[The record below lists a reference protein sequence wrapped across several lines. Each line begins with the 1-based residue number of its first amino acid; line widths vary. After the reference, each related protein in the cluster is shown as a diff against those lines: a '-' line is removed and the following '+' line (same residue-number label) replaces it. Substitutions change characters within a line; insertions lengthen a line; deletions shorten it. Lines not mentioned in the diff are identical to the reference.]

1 MLSNTSAWQQL
12 IDNASAAP
20 STCAYTPANSPDPLD
35 VNFAPFPGVSNRD
48 ATMVIHAALPVD
60 CSGLRVGR
68 NTSSSTPFDDLHAV
82 TVEPGRTYRVSVKT
96 TVRYDTSVSNP
107 TLDLHL
113 YNPKPGATQQTLLSD
128 ASSPVNDGV
137 FTVDA
142 YTDTMIVGV
151 RGDCGNKVCAYD
163 LQIEAVSPSLE
174 NVSVRQL
181 QTFEPTDGLTAV
193 GGEVMCTAGLNG
205 VGVACQHHEQ
215 VRGLSLSTSLANTPL
230 LWINETDARMRS
242 LSVGEATACAVLNGS
257 LACWGEEAS
266 GGLGDGGNTVSS
278 SSTPVSVS
286 LPMGWVP
293 VEVAVS
299 DHDERACALVR
310 NATDAR
316 LVHCWG
322 SDADGGLGDGGT
334 FDGSEASPATAV
346 QHENADGDRYAD
358 SFELDRQPW
367 DVAELV
373 GHADFPCVR
382 SHEGLVK
389 CWVHPSLGRVYDAPN
404 EMGANLPFVDLGTEV
419 YATQLTQI
427 QLRSSNQPSATCALL
442 ENGTVTCWGQSIG
455 SGVASSFDGYATAS
469 PGYVTAT
476 GDDRVVIGH
485 GTSAGVLSDAV
496 AIAQNCA
503 LLSNGTVRCWDIRGN
518 QPHREIDL
526 GGATI
531 VGLFEGLHTDNSYA
545 YLNVCAL
552 HETLSQATCFSTF
565 TDSSSAY
572 NRAGGVREVRVGA
585 GLHDVLTRTT
595 GPYWDASTDR
605 EVITLQGALTLTEDG
620 TALEAPPLKPGS
632 LAFNRHDTAEVCGIG
647 PDSLPFCVDEAFNTV
662 DFGGRIHQMDK
673 SCFLRT
679 DAEVV
684 CIGDAALLGQGGTGQ
699 STSTPGESLRY
710 GTVDLDL
717 QNHDTDGDGTKDL
730 WDTDDDD
737 DGVEDW
743 DDAFPTDPCASEDTD
758 LDGHPNALVSG
769 CSTPLAEDA
778 DDDNDGWSDTDE
790 AMCGTDSTLN
800 TKLPRDTDGDGTC
813 DANDTDLDGDGWSN
827 DDERACAPDQMVV
840 RDLASFDGKHGLGS
854 MFMGGAHQSTPML
867 LAGEASDDAVYL
879 LDLTAS
885 DPFTTVQPVHTDADG
900 YNSMGGRVSSAGDH
914 LGVTLY
920 YGSGTD
926 YVAMTYDSNG
936 TYAPTLFTRT
946 ASNPIDPFAP
956 YLEVDGHL
964 MLRGRETLQ
973 AIDEPSISAPTVPY
987 PVTVLR
993 LPDGGLLT
1001 VGSPSEPR
1009 YDGVGSNQ
1017 RHTTQLPRLQT
1028 WNVTHSEWDDPTSL
1042 SLQGG
1047 SFGNNPRAAAKAVL
1061 DDNGTVHLVYPARGW
1076 SNNNYYQYVV
1086 LNATGLHLIGEI
1098 TNVLS
1103 HNTFSSSSFGLDSTP
1118 EGGVRLSYAMSNRS
1132 VALVE
1137 LNISGSHT
1145 TTVLP
1150 GGPLDSNWNVA
1161 SVGHVT
1167 NAAGQSTV
1175 VVIPESGSV
1184 QNHDAPLRIFEPVLR
1199 FDPATN
1205 PAWEPQDTNN
1215 AGTCD
1220 ASTGAMLHF
1229 GSEDLLFEVDRFSSE
1244 APLAFGAHEVTG
1256 VTAISGL
1263 PAGLSVNSSTGA
1275 ISGTPMTAVPG
1286 GVNVTLR
1293 ITSNGTT
1300 TDVVV
1305 RMIINEPVLVNAPP
1319 TWKQMSHDLESVPW
1333 FVTSAD
1339 GRTYTLNRGGS
1350 GTDSFGNAYDGSDLV
1365 LTAYHPGG
1373 SDTVNWT
1380 TRIESYSVTSG
1391 IDLAVNPQGEPL
1403 VLFKA
1408 TQSNNHNEDNNV
1420 HLSQEADTLGVEG
1433 VCDTPD
1439 NATHRCTGSGNNNHR
1454 LVLVAYGLD
1463 GQVNWTQAQQYPA
1476 VNRSVTYLPDTT
1488 WGDGVAKSEALSIG
1502 ADGSITVAV
1511 PFKSNAGYYRN
1522 HNTPTHPYPLGS
1534 FGGHEIEVLG
1544 SRSSSTDNRFMML
1557 AQLSAEGE
1565 VNWVQTT
1572 ETPDT
1577 TSTNQQRFIDVQL
1590 DRTSDG
1596 GVLLSYRGWGH
1607 HAWDDLVL
1615 PRLSSSSSSFYASDD
1630 NIPNHYMVMFD
1641 ADGTPLWYQ
1650 HDGVTRNRLLP
1661 YAQLVLDDDTIAIV
1675 VSTAFYDGFY
1685 HDVGVT
1691 NTTSGRPAMSDS
1703 DFTADAAY
1711 GTVAYNSTSLPGDV
1725 LNMFVFRASDGAL
1738 MGVHSL
1744 DSNITVREGFET
1756 TGMGPEPNIRA
1767 VEDGDMFHLFAL
1779 SDIPGSEHR
1788 LDHQTV
1794 NGSGVVISS
1803 MATPDVAYQI
1813 KTHLGRLRLDAAGLP
1828 VLQLER
1834 PYLAGGSNDQPIDPY
1849 AVTWYTSDGRTVA
1862 GALTDMVRFASAQG
1876 HMIER
1881 NMPRADQSA
1890 PDPMYPDLANPHDL
1904 YRVWSGSCNG
1914 GGMGAVWSLVALNGS
1929 TWLPSGFTF
1938 NANCGKLSFSGTMSS
1953 MNVTPYWL
1961 NLSVDGRTFS
1971 HQVMVGVAPDAP
1983 TLTLPANATFTR
1995 GLSGNV
2001 FPTDLNGTGLQAAR
2015 ILPALPDGLTLLAN
2029 GSITGTPTI
2038 NLTTTS
2044 YSVELCNDWN
2054 LCVTERI
2061 SLQINEP
2068 LANLTYGGNNSL
2080 WLPRDSQVDITPV
2093 NTGGAVA
2100 SFSLNGTLPL
2110 GMYFDTETGRIYG
2123 NAYLL
2128 QNTSSVNI
2136 TANNSGG
2143 TFTVEVNITIPG
2155 TGITLAFPAESLSL
2169 TNGTTMQNFGGQTS
2183 GETPASW
2190 SVSPALPSGLAIGS
2204 TNGTVYGTPT
2214 VEASAADYTVTV
2226 TSTSG
2231 ATAIFVLN
2239 IEVLAPVEAIELTLS
2254 TASLTLTNNTTMQPF
2269 TGQTSGDAPASWTI
2283 SPNLTGGL
2291 QFGTTNGT
2299 LWGTPNATSPA
2310 VSYVIT
2316 VYTAGGANDSE
2327 SVTIAVVAPTISLDY
2342 PAPSLSLTNGTTMQS
2357 FGAQTTGAAAAS
2369 YSVSPL
2375 LPAGLS
2381 LGASNGTL
2389 YGTPTLAST
2398 AAEYTVT
2405 VTSVA
2410 GTTDT
2415 FALSIEVLDPVESIT
2430 LTLPAASLSLSN
2442 NTTMQP
2448 FTGQTTG
2455 DAPSTWTISPN
2466 LTGGLQFG
2474 TGNGTLWGT
2483 PNVTSSAVTYTITVF
2498 TAGGA
2503 NDSATVTIAVVAP
2516 AITLQYPATSLSLVN
2531 GTTMQSFGGQT
2542 SGAAALSFSVSPA
2555 LPNGLSLGASNGTIF
2570 GTPTATA
2577 SPTDHTV
2584 TVTSVAGTTATF
2596 VVNIEVI
2603 EPTESITLTLP
2614 AASLSLSNNTTMQ
2627 PFTGQTTGDAPSTWT
2642 ISPNLT
2648 SGLQFGTSNGTLWG
2662 TPNATSSTVAYTITV
2677 YTVSGANDSAVVT
2690 VSVVAPPITLQY
2702 PATNLSLVNGTT
2714 MQNFGGQ
2721 TSGAA
2726 ASSFSVSPAL
2736 PSGLSLGASNGTVF
2750 GTPTVAASPTHHTFT
2765 VTSVAGTT
2773 ATFVVN
2779 IEVLEPVESIT
2790 LTLPATT
2797 LNLVNNSTMQP
2808 FTGQTTGDAPST
2820 WTISP
2825 NLTAGLQFGTSNGTL
2840 WGTPT
2845 NASGPVDY
2853 TITVYTV
2860 SGANDS
2866 ATFTV
2871 EVGPDFDGDGLPDH
2885 VDPDDDNDGLPDVD
2899 EPAGCRLNPDCD
2911 DDGYLDGID
2920 AFPVDPTEWID
2931 TDGDG
2936 IGNNADDDDDGDGWN
2951 ETMETEC
2958 GNHSDLDAF
2967 DRPSDLDGDGICDAL
2982 DDVDDRPIYLS
2993 LREESLVLTVNAT
3006 MTPLEVSR
3014 FGSDV
3019 RNWTVTPDLP
3029 AGLMLDDNGR
3039 ITGTPTE
3046 LSNLTVYTINAS
3058 NDLHWATVNL
3068 SITVQEALP
3077 DFDSDGIPD
3086 EVDPDDDNDGFSDM
3100 TEEACGSDGRNASS
3114 VPSDI
3119 DGDDL
3124 CGAMD
3129 PDMDGDGLPNA
3140 NETNTGVWNGSNN
3153 TGTDPANPDTDGDG
3167 YCDGPLTVFVGN
3179 ALFCVGGP
3187 DPDPHDPTMPADT
3200 DGDGLVDELPDG
3212 YRGLLMV
3219 DDDDDNDGFGDA
3231 LEAECGSDGANSTSI
3246 PSDMDGDR
3254 LCDNIDPD
3262 SDGDGLSNLV
3272 ESELGTSNLSA
3283 DTDGDGY
3290 CDGPVSPPYD
3300 DCLPGP
3306 DAFPLDPA
3314 AHLDTDGDGLP
3325 DDLIGTSTSAPMLVE
3340 DLDDDGDNW
3349 SDYDEFQCGTNSKD
3363 RTDVPLD
3370 SNDDGTC
3377 DALDTVHDLSFV
3389 FEYPTEIV
3397 DLKVDEAMMPFVPFV
3412 NGSGEVLTWE
3422 LVGDLPEG
3430 LMFGESMGR
3439 QANANGAI
3447 SGTPTSLTPE
3457 TLFVVV
3463 WANNTGYAQA
3473 FNLSFTVYADDDND
3487 SLPDDLPDNYPG
3499 TLRLDTDDDNDGYD
3513 DSMELTCGS
3522 NPDDPDSD
3530 PFNEDASIC
3539 TGASQV
3545 IDTEEGIN
3553 WMLCFP
3559 CLLLLLALFL
3569 LLLLIGRDRFV
3580 VLEVG
3585 PEPENTELDPE
3596 VKTGTGTLEDP
3607 FVLKPLTGVKPGDVV
3622 LSKEIVT
3629 VSNMTVESVFLMD
3642 LDESVNQRRFHMVD
3656 ERNSDES
3663 LRVVPVSEEGEIE
3676 VRFRFDDSMVPT
3688 LTGGTYT
3695 GLLKLGKASVYLKW
3709 TVTVEAD
3716 PKALKAAEA
3725 ETEAKRLA
3733 AKEAAAQRKAKEKAD
3748 AKAAAAAEK
3757 AQAKAEAKAATAL
3770 KKAEEEAAAAKA
3782 KAEAELAEAK
3792 AEAEREIAEA
3802 KSKAA
3807 AEAQAMKAQAEA
3819 EAAEKKAAEAAAAA
3833 EAKAKAEQEI
3843 AAVKAKA
3850 EAEAAELKAKAEADA
3865 EAAEAERRRQAE
3877 AEAAERQAKMEAE
3890 LEERRKRLADLD
3902 DKARKKEEEL
3912 IRVAEKSKTID
3923 FGTLGVAAST
3933 GLTEDA
3939 AKGADTLVVEDASKF
3954 EEQGEAYIADAEGG
3968 LRIAWTGKEG
3978 SSLIG
3983 VTGLKRAFAALATVT
3998 VADDL
4003 QRIKGIGPFIEDKLH
4018 ALGIYTFRQ
4027 VGNMTPELEET
4038 VNVAIE
4044 FFSGRIKRDE
4054 WARQAREF
4062 EDAKDD

>member
-1 MLSNTSAWQQL
+1 
-12 IDNASAAP
+12 
-20 STCAYTPANSPDPLD
+20 
-35 VNFAPFPGVSNRD
+35 
-48 ATMVIHAALPVD
+48 
-60 CSGLRVGR
+60 
-68 NTSSSTPFDDLHAV
+68 
-82 TVEPGRTYRVSVKT
+82 
-96 TVRYDTSVSNP
+96 
-107 TLDLHL
+107 
-113 YNPKPGATQQTLLSD
+113 
-128 ASSPVNDGV
+128 
-137 FTVDA
+137 
-142 YTDTMIVGV
+142 
-151 RGDCGNKVCAYD
+151 
-163 LQIEAVSPSLE
+163 
-174 NVSVRQL
+174 
-181 QTFEPTDGLTAV
+181 
-193 GGEVMCTAGLNG
+193 
-205 VGVACQHHEQ
+205 
-215 VRGLSLSTSLANTPL
+215 
-230 LWINETDARMRS
+230 
-242 LSVGEATACAVLNGS
+242 
-257 LACWGEEAS
+257 
-266 GGLGDGGNTVSS
+266 
-278 SSTPVSVS
+278 
-286 LPMGWVP
+286 
-293 VEVAVS
+293 
-299 DHDERACALVR
+299 
-310 NATDAR
+310 
-316 LVHCWG
+316 
-322 SDADGGLGDGGT
+322 
-334 FDGSEASPATAV
+334 
-346 QHENADGDRYAD
+346 
-358 SFELDRQPW
+358 
-367 DVAELV
+367 
-373 GHADFPCVR
+373 
-382 SHEGLVK
+382 
-389 CWVHPSLGRVYDAPN
+389 
-404 EMGANLPFVDLGTEV
+404 
-419 YATQLTQI
+419 
-427 QLRSSNQPSATCALL
+427 
-442 ENGTVTCWGQSIG
+442 
-455 SGVASSFDGYATAS
+455 
-469 PGYVTAT
+469 
-476 GDDRVVIGH
+476 
-485 GTSAGVLSDAV
+485 
-496 AIAQNCA
+496 
-503 LLSNGTVRCWDIRGN
+503 
-518 QPHREIDL
+518 
-526 GGATI
+526 
-531 VGLFEGLHTDNSYA
+531 
-545 YLNVCAL
+545 
-552 HETLSQATCFSTF
+552 
-565 TDSSSAY
+565 
-572 NRAGGVREVRVGA
+572 
-585 GLHDVLTRTT
+585 
-595 GPYWDASTDR
+595 
-605 EVITLQGALTLTEDG
+605 
-620 TALEAPPLKPGS
+620 
-632 LAFNRHDTAEVCGIG
+632 
-647 PDSLPFCVDEAFNTV
+647 
-662 DFGGRIHQMDK
+662 MD
-673 SCFLRT
+673 
-679 DAEVV
+679 
-684 CIGDAALLGQGGTGQ
+684 
-699 STSTPGESLRY
+699 
-710 GTVDLDL
+710 
-717 QNHDTDGDGTKDL
+717 
-730 WDTDDDD
+730 
-737 DGVEDW
+737 
-743 DDAFPTDPCASEDTD
+743 
-758 LDGHPNALVSG
+758 
-769 CSTPLAEDA
+769 
-778 DDDNDGWSDTDE
+778 
-790 AMCGTDSTLN
+790 
-800 TKLPRDTDGDGTC
+800 
-813 DANDTDLDGDGWSN
+813 
-827 DDERACAPDQMVV
+827 
-840 RDLASFDGKHGLGS
+840 
-854 MFMGGAHQSTPML
+854 
-867 LAGEASDDAVYL
+867 
-879 LDLTAS
+879 
-885 DPFTTVQPVHTDADG
+885 
-900 YNSMGGRVSSAGDH
+900 
-914 LGVTLY
+914 
-920 YGSGTD
+920 
-926 YVAMTYDSNG
+926 
-936 TYAPTLFTRT
+936 
-946 ASNPIDPFAP
+946 
-956 YLEVDGHL
+956 
-964 MLRGRETLQ
+964 
-973 AIDEPSISAPTVPY
+973 
-987 PVTVLR
+987 
-993 LPDGGLLT
+993 
-1001 VGSPSEPR
+1001 
-1009 YDGVGSNQ
+1009 
-1017 RHTTQLPRLQT
+1017 
-1028 WNVTHSEWDDPTSL
+1028 
-1042 SLQGG
+1042 
-1047 SFGNNPRAAAKAVL
+1047 
-1061 DDNGTVHLVYPARGW
+1061 
-1076 SNNNYYQYVV
+1076 
-1086 LNATGLHLIGEI
+1086 
-1098 TNVLS
+1098 
-1103 HNTFSSSSFGLDSTP
+1103 
-1118 EGGVRLSYAMSNRS
+1118 
-1132 VALVE
+1132 
-1137 LNISGSHT
+1137 
-1145 TTVLP
+1145 
-1150 GGPLDSNWNVA
+1150 
-1161 SVGHVT
+1161 
-1167 NAAGQSTV
+1167 
-1175 VVIPESGSV
+1175 
-1184 QNHDAPLRIFEPVLR
+1184 
-1199 FDPATN
+1199 
-1205 PAWEPQDTNN
+1205 
-1215 AGTCD
+1215 
-1220 ASTGAMLHF
+1220 
-1229 GSEDLLFEVDRFSSE
+1229 
-1244 APLAFGAHEVTG
+1244 
-1256 VTAISGL
+1256 
-1263 PAGLSVNSSTGA
+1263 
-1275 ISGTPMTAVPG
+1275 
-1286 GVNVTLR
+1286 
-1293 ITSNGTT
+1293 
-1300 TDVVV
+1300 
-1305 RMIINEPVLVNAPP
+1305 
-1319 TWKQMSHDLESVPW
+1319 
-1333 FVTSAD
+1333 
-1339 GRTYTLNRGGS
+1339 
-1350 GTDSFGNAYDGSDLV
+1350 
-1365 LTAYHPGG
+1365 
-1373 SDTVNWT
+1373 
-1380 TRIESYSVTSG
+1380 
-1391 IDLAVNPQGEPL
+1391 
-1403 VLFKA
+1403 
-1408 TQSNNHNEDNNV
+1408 
-1420 HLSQEADTLGVEG
+1420 G

-1439 NATHRCTGSGNNNHR
+1439 NSTHRCTGSGNNNHR

-1488 WGDGVAKSEALSIG
+1488 WGDARGTSDALSIG
-1502 ADGSITVAV
+1502 ADGSIAVAV

-1522 HNTPTHPYPLGS
+1522 HHSRTYPYPLGS

-1577 TSTNQQRFIDVQL
+1577 TSINQQRFRDVQL

-1596 GVLLSYRGWGH
+1596 GVLLSYRSFGH

-1615 PRLSSSSSSFYASDD
+1615 PRLNGSYGMYDSDVSRM
-1630 NIPNHYMVMFD
+1630 NHYMVMFD
-1641 ADGTPLWYQ
+1641 TNGTPLWYQ
-1650 HDGVTRNRLLP
+1650 HDGVSRSYDQP
-1661 YAQLVLDDDTIAIV
+1661 YAQVVLDDDTIAIV
-1675 VSTAFYDGFY
+1675 VVTQQSQGYY

-1691 NTTSGRPAMSDS
+1691 NSTSGRPTLSDS
-1703 DFTADAAY
+1703 DFEAAAAY
-1711 GTVAYNSTSLPGDV
+1711 GTVAYNSTALPGDMF
-1725 LNMFVFRASDGAL
+1725 NMFVFRASDGARTD
-1738 MGVHSL
+1738 VHSL
-1744 DSNITVREGFET
+1744 DSNITVRSGFEMLGIGT
-1756 TGMGPEPNIRA
+1756 VNSARPNIRA
-1767 VEDGDMFHLFAL
+1767 VADGDVFHLFAL
-1779 SDIPGSEHR
+1779 SDIPGSQHR
-1788 LDHQTV
+1788 MDHWTV
-1794 NGSGVVISS
+1794 NGSGAVMAA
-1803 MATPDVAYQI
+1803 MATSEVANQD

-1834 PYLAGGSNDQPIDPY
+1834 PYDVGGSNNQPRTPY
-1849 AVTWYTSDGRTVA
+1849 AVTWYTADGRTVD
-1862 GALTDMVRFASAQG
+1862 GALSDMLRFASAQG

-1890 PDPMYPDLANPHDL
+1890 PNPMYPDLVNRH
-1904 YRVWSGSCNG
+1904 VWSTSSAFCDG
-1914 GGMGAVWSLVALNGS
+1914 GGMNAEWSLVALNGS

-1938 NANCGKLSFSGTMSS
+1938 DEACGRLSFSGTLSS

-1961 NLSVDGRTFS
+1961 NMSADGRTFS

-2001 FPTDLNGTGLQAAR
+2001 FSTDINGTGLQPAR
-2015 ILPALPDGLTLLAN
+2015 ITPALPDGLTLLAN
-2029 GSITGTPTI
+2029 ASITGTPTV
-2038 NLTTTS
+2038 NLTTAT

-2061 SLQINEP
+2061 TLQINEP

-2100 SFSLNGTLPL
+2100 SFSLNGTLPM

-2143 TFTVEVNITIPG
+2143 SFTVEVNITIPG

-2231 ATAIFVLN
+2231 ATATFVLN

-2327 SVTIAVVAPTISLDY
+2327 SVTIAVVAPTISLNY
-2342 PAPSLSLTNGTTMQS
+2342 PASSLSLTNGTTMQS

-2369 YSVSPL
+2369 YSVSPS

-2389 YGTPTLAST
+2389 YGTPTLATT

-2410 GTTDT
+2410 GTTDA

-2466 LTGGLQFG
+2466 LTSGLQFG
-2474 TGNGTLWGT
+2474 TTNGTLWGT
-2483 PNVTSSAVTYTITVF
+2483 PNATSSAVTYTITVS

-2555 LPNGLSLGASNGTIF
+2555 LPSGLSLGASNGTVF

-2614 AASLSLSNNTTMQ
+2614 AM
-2627 PFTGQTTGDAPSTWT
+2627 
-2642 ISPNLT
+2642 
-2648 SGLQFGTSNGTLWG
+2648 
-2662 TPNATSSTVAYTITV
+2662 
-2677 YTVSGANDSAVVT
+2677 
-2690 VSVVAPPITLQY
+2690 
-2702 PATNLSLVNGTT
+2702 
-2714 MQNFGGQ
+2714 
-2721 TSGAA
+2721 
-2726 ASSFSVSPAL
+2726 
-2736 PSGLSLGASNGTVF
+2736 
-2750 GTPTVAASPTHHTFT
+2750 
-2765 VTSVAGTT
+2765 
-2773 ATFVVN
+2773 
-2779 IEVLEPVESIT
+2779 
-2790 LTLPATT
+2790 T

-2845 NASGPVDY
+2845 NASGPVEY

-2931 TDGDG
+2931 TDDDG

-2951 ETMETEC
+2951 ETMEIEC

-2967 DRPSDLDGDGICDAL
+2967 DRPSDLDGDGICDLL

-3014 FGSDV
+3014 FGSDI

-3029 AGLMLDDNGR
+3029 AGLLLDDNGR

-3124 CGAMD
+3124 CDAMD
-3129 PDMDGDGLPNA
+3129 PDMDGDGLPNV
-3140 NETNTGVWNGSNN
+3140 NETNTGAWNGSNN

-3212 YRGLLMV
+3212 YTGLLMV

-3231 LEAECGSDGANSTSI
+3231 LEAECGSDARNSTSI

-3254 LCDNIDPD
+3254 LCDNIDLD
-3262 SDGDGLSNLV
+3262 SDGDGLNNTL
-3272 ESELGTSNLSA
+3272 EAELGTSNLSA

-3325 DDLIGTSTSAPMLVE
+3325 DDLIGTSTSVPMLVE

-3363 RTDVPLD
+3363 STDVPLD

-3377 DALDTVHDLSFV
+3377 DVLDTVHDLSFV

-3397 DLKVDEAMMPFVPFV
+3397 DLKVDEAMMPFIPFV

-3447 SGTPTSLTPE
+3447 SGTPTSVTPE

-3463 WANNTGYAQA
+3463 WANNSGYAQA

-3530 PFNEDASIC
+3530 PFNEGASIC

-3596 VKTGTGTLEDP
+3596 VKAGTGTLEDP
-3607 FVLKPLTGVKPGDVV
+3607 FILKPLTGIKPGDVV

-3629 VSNMTVESVFLMD
+3629 VSNMTVDSVFMMD

-3725 ETEAKRLA
+3725 ESEAKRLA

-3757 AQAKAEAKAATAL
+3757 AQAKAEAKAAAAL

-3802 KSKAA
+3802 KANAA

-3819 EAAEKKAAEAAAAA
+3819 EA
-3833 EAKAKAEQEI
+3833 KAKAEQEI
-3843 AAVKAKA
+3843 AEAKAKA
-3850 EAEAAELKAKAEADA
+3850 EEEAAKVKAKAEADA

-3933 GLTEDA
+3933 GLTEDV
-3939 AKGADTLVVEDASKF
+3939 AKGADTLVVEDASRFDEK
-3954 EEQGEAYIADAEGG
+3954 GEAYIADAEGG
-3968 LRIAWTGKEG
+3968 MRIAWTGKDG